1 MSLEMSLLLILSLMF
16 LEQDPPM
23 QVLTDCRS
31 INDNFTLNKSC
42 ACKNQG
48 VNELFSTTNTIF
60 LFLFHGV
67 RTSILGFA
75 SSSC

>member
-16 LEQDPPM
+16 LERDPPM

-48 VNELFSTTNTIF
+48 CE
-60 LFLFHGV
+60 
-67 RTSILGFA
+67 
-75 SSSC
+75 